1 MRWMI
6 LFALA
11 LLTTAAHPGSG
22 TCGALLNEVM
32 ADPASDWDG
41 DGAYNYEDDEWVEIY
56 NPGPEPLDL
65 AGWFLGD
72 QNGGFV
78 YGFAGTVDPGDVRV
92 VYGSEA
98 EAWEA
103 ENGQSTTG
111 LRLGNDG
118 DTVTLWQV
126 VGEDTLLIDSYTY
139 ETWEAED
146 DRASGRR
153 PDGGADW
160 EIFDALNPYG
170 GDNPPPGNGLPPT
183 PGSRND
189 ESPVPAAQGTWGR
202 VKALYRTS

>member
-65 AGWFLGD
+65 TGWFLGD
-72 QNGGFV
+72 QDGGFV

-118 DTVTLWQV
+118 DTVTLRGHARGDGYR
-126 VGEDTLLIDSYTY
+126 VGFGVCTGKTLPAPEI
-139 ETWEAED
+139 
-146 DRASGRR
+146 
-153 PDGGADW
+153 PDWAK
-160 EIFDALNPYG
+160 E
-170 GDNPPPGNGLPPT
+170 
-183 PGSRND
+183 
-189 ESPVPAAQGTWGR
+189 
-202 VKALYRTS
+202 